1 MPLPDRERQL
11 LAYLLGKGTRTVDT
25 IAKEL
30 GWDKQEVAQIVTRLA
45 SEERVI
51 TKQKSGN
58 LTVVITDA
66 GVAKL
71 TS

>member
-1 MPLPDRERQL
+1 MPLPDHERQL

-30 GWDKQEVAQIVTRLA
+30 GWGKEEVSQLAARLA
-45 SEERVI
+45 SEGRVI
-51 TKQKSGN
+51 TKEKSGGM
-58 LTVVITDA
+58 TVVITDA

>member
-1 MPLPDRERQL
+1 MPLPAQERQL
-11 LAYLLGKGTRTVDT
+11 LAYLLGKGTRPVDT

-30 GWDKQEVAQIVTRLA
+30 GWDKDEVTQVATRLG
-45 SEERVI
+45 SEGRVI
-51 TKQKSGN
+51 TKQTSRGM
-58 LTVVITDA
+58 TVVITDA